1 MYRKLGIKEVK
12 EKIAILDYRIAWAE
26 MLGKE
31 QQAMK
36 ERWAKSEWIELLA
49 ELQATTKLVDTNS
62 VVESNIYS

>member
-12 EKIAILDYRIAWAE
+12 EKIAILDNRIAWAE
-26 MLGKE
+26 TLGKE

-62 VVESNIYS
+62 VVESNIYP